1 MGEEVDMLW
10 TDLDRLGRGFDPLFG
25 PEWPATASDWLSPA
39 PSRRASEFPLVN
51 IWVNADEAVLTTEI
65 PGIDSKSVEIS
76 VAGRTVSLRGAR
88 EPELESEG
96 KTYHR
101 RERWYGQFSKTLELP
116 FNVEADA
123 VEARFRK
130 GVLYVT
136 LPKAHADK
144 PRTIKVKS
152 E

>member
-1 MGEEVDMLW
+1 MLW
-10 TDLDRLGRGFDPLFG
+10 TDLGRLGRGFDPWFG
-25 PEWPATASDWLSPA
+25 LEWPAAA

-65 PGIDSKSVEIS
+65 PGIDAKSVEIS
-76 VAGRTVSLRGAR
+76 VAGRTVSLRGSR
-88 EPELESEG
+88 EPEQEAAG
-96 KTYHR
+96 TTYHR

-116 FNVEADA
+116 FNVEAGA
-123 VEARFRK
+123 VDARFRK

>member
-1 MGEEVDMLW
+1 MLW
-10 TDLDRLGRGFDPLFG
+10 TDFGRFGRGFDPWLG
-25 PEWPATASDWLSPA
+25 LEWPTASSGRLSTA
-39 PSRRASEFPLVN
+39 PSTRASEFPLIN
-51 IWVNADEAVLTTEI
+51 IWINADEAVLTTEI
-65 PGIDSKSVEIS
+65 PGIDAKSVDIS
-76 VAGRTVSLRGAR
+76 VAGKTVTVRGSR
-88 EPELESEG
+88 EPEKEEG
-96 KTYHR
+96 AQTYHR

-130 GVLYVT
+130 GVLKVT
-136 LPKAHADK
+136 LPKAHAEK